1 MRFFCRHKEAYMN
14 TVCGRRDFLK
24 KLSYG
29 TLGLISGAAGI
40 FPGCRTETCGNP
52 PNILLIMADDMGY
65 SDIGCYGGEIRTPH
79 LDRLAES
86 GVRFTRF
93 YNTARCCP
101 TRASLLTGLYP
112 HQAGVGH
119 MMADRGL
126 PGYKGDLQANSI
138 TIAEGLKQ
146 AGYAAYM
153 SGKWHVTRFI
163 DENGPKHNWPLQRGF
178 DRFFGTVEGSGSFFD
193 PVTLTLD
200 NAFIDLPQQPFY
212 YTDAVSDYAVKFM
225 QEHRQKQPQKPFFL
239 YVAYT
244 SPHWPL
250 HALEKDIARYKG
262 RYDAGWDALRVER
275 YERMQEMGLLR
286 PDWPLTERD
295 SRVPLWDES
304 EDKEWQARR
313 MEVYAAQVDRMDQG
327 IGRILAQLKQSGEM
341 DNTLIFF
348 LADNGGCAEEITDS
362 WLNWLYNESKICPQT
377 TRNGRPVRAGND
389 PSVMPGPPD
398 TFQSYG
404 IPWANV
410 SNTPFRLY
418 KHWNHEG
425 GVATPLIMHWPNGIK
440 AGGELYDEP
449 GHLIDIMATCIDV
462 SGAVYPSEM
471 QGHKITPMEGQS
483 LMPAVKNQSSGRR
496 ALYFEHEGN
505 RAVIEGKWKLV
516 AAGPDGPWELYDVN
530 KDRTE
535 TRNLTSEHH
544 EQVKR
549 LSKMWTNWA
558 RRANVLPWPW
568 DKEGADE

>member
-1 MRFFCRHKEAYMN
+1 MN
-14 TVCGRRDFLK
+14 TVYGRRDFLK
-24 KLSYG
+24 KLSCG
-29 TLGLISGAAGI
+29 TLGLIAGTAGT
-40 FPGCRTETCGNP
+40 FPGCRTRTGGNP

-65 SDIGCYGGEIRTPH
+65 SDIGCYGGEIRTPR
-79 LDRLAES
+79 LDSLAEN

-126 PGYKGDLQANSI
+126 PGYKGDLQTNSI

-153 SGKWHVTRFI
+153 SGKWHVTRFRK
-163 DENGPKHNWPLQRGF
+163 DDGPKHNWPLQRGF

-200 NAFIDLPQQPFY
+200 NSFIDLPRQPFY
-212 YTDAVSDYAVKFM
+212 YTDAVSDYAVKFI
-225 QEHRQKQPQKPFFL
+225 QNHRQKQPGKPFFL

-250 HALEKDIARYKG
+250 HALKEDIDRYRG
-262 RYDAGWDALRVER
+262 RYDAGWDSLRKER
-275 YERMQEMGLLR
+275 YERMQRMGLLQ

-295 SRVPLWDES
+295 PRVPAWEDA
-304 EDKEWQARR
+304 EDKEWQTRR

-327 IGRILAQLKQSGEM
+327 IGRILAQLRQSGAM

-362 WLNWLYNESKICPQT
+362 WLNWLYNESKICPKT
-377 TRNGRPVRAGND
+377 TRDGRPVTAGND
-389 PSVMPGPPD
+389 PDIMPGPPD

-418 KHWNHEG
+418 KHWTHEG
-425 GVATPLIMHWPNGIK
+425 GVATPLIMHWPKGIK
-440 AGGELYDEP
+440 KRGRLCDEP

-462 SGAVYPSEM
+462 SRAVYPSEHK
-471 QGHKITPMEGQS
+471 GHKITPMEGQS
-483 LMPAVKNQSSGRR
+483 LMPAVKNQASGRR

-505 RAVIEGKWKLV
+505 RAVIEGKWKLA

-530 KDRTE
+530 EDRTE
-535 TRNLTSEHH
+535 THNLASEHQ

-549 LSKMWTNWA
+549 LSEMWTNWA
-558 RRANVLPWPW
+558 RRVNVLPWPW
-568 DKEGADE
+568 ESSRLKEKP

>member
-1 MRFFCRHKEAYMN
+1 MN
-14 TVCGRRDFLK
+14 SVYGRREFLK
-24 KLSYG
+24 KLSSG
-29 TLGLISGAAGI
+29 TLGLIAGAAGT
-40 FPGCRTETCGNP
+40 FPSCRTRTGGNP

-79 LDRLAES
+79 LDSLAEN

-119 MMADRGL
+119 MMADRDL
-126 PGYKGDLQANSI
+126 PGYKGDLQTNSI
-138 TIAEGLKQ
+138 TIADGLKQ
-146 AGYAAYM
+146 AGYAAYI

-178 DRFFGTVEGSGSFFD
+178 DRFFGTVEGSGSFYD

-200 NAFIDLPQQPFY
+200 NDFIDLPQQPFY
-212 YTDAVSDYAVKFM
+212 YTDAVSDYAVKFI
-225 QEHRQKQPQKPFFL
+225 QDHRQKQPEKPFFL

-250 HALEKDIARYKG
+250 HALKEDIDRYRG
-262 RYDAGWDALRVER
+262 RYDAGWDSLRKER
-275 YERMQEMGLLR
+275 YERMQRMGLLQ

-295 SRVPLWDES
+295 PRVPSWKNA

-313 MEVYAAQVDRMDQG
+313 MEVYAAQVDRMDHG
-327 IGRILAQLKQSGEM
+327 IGRILAQLRQSGAM

-362 WLNWLYNESKICPQT
+362 WLGWLYNESKICPKT
-377 TRNGRPVRAGND
+377 TRDGRPVTAGND
-389 PSVMPGPPD
+389 PDIMPGPPD

-418 KHWNHEG
+418 KHWTHEG
-425 GVATPLIMHWPNGIK
+425 GVATPLIMHWPEGIK
-440 AGGELYDEP
+440 NRGELCNEP

-462 SGAVYPSEM
+462 SRAVYPSEHK
-471 QGHKITPMEGQS
+471 GHKITPMEGQS
-483 LMPAVKNQSSGRR
+483 LMPAVKNQASGRR

-505 RAVIEGKWKLV
+505 RAVIEGKWKLT

-530 KDRTE
+530 EDRTE
-535 TRNLTSEHH
+535 THNLASEHQ

-549 LSKMWTNWA
+549 LSEMWTNWA

-568 DKEGADE
+568 ESSRWKEKP